1 MDFRKADPSYVG
13 FVPTTAAEAIDL
25 FCRYRKLGVSP
36 NQWPETFVHVCR
48 ELPAAEIDRFQE
60 WLICPQGP
68 ATGQTFVPCP
78 EVEAE
83 RKQLLKEAE
92 ARDRLLTT
100 LARRASGTDASRMDI
115 DEEEKDDEKME
126 TLSASVADCTLEHGA
141 DTGK

>member
-60 WLICPQGP
+60 GLICPQGP

-92 ARDRLLTT
+92 ARDRM
-100 LARRASGTDASRMDI
+100 MDI

>member
-13 FVPTTAAEAIDL
+13 FVPQTAAEAIDL

-48 ELPAAEIDRFQE
+48 ELPEAEIDRFQE

-68 ATGQTFVPCP
+68 ASGQTFEPCP

-92 ARDRLLTT
+92 DRDRM
-100 LARRASGTDASRMDI
+100 MDI
-115 DEEEKDDEKME
+115 DEEEKDDEKVE

>member
-78 EVEAE
+78 DVEAE

-92 ARDRLLTT
+92 ARDRL
-100 LARRASGTDASRMDI
+100 MDI

>member
-1 MDFRKADPSYVG
+1 MDFRKADPNYVG

-48 ELPAAEIDRFQE
+48 ELPESEIDRFQE

-92 ARDRLLTT
+92 ARDRL
-100 LARRASGTDASRMDI
+100 MDI

>member
-78 EVEAE
+78 EIEAE

-92 ARDRLLTT
+92 ARDRM
-100 LARRASGTDASRMDI
+100 MDI
-115 DEEEKDDEKME
+115 DEEDEKDDEKVE

>member
-13 FVPTTAAEAIDL
+13 FVPKTAAEAIDL

-48 ELPAAEIDRFQE
+48 ELPEPEIDRFQE

-83 RKQLLKEAE
+83 RLKLLKEAE
-92 ARDRLLTT
+92 ARDRL
-100 LARRASGTDASRMDI
+100 MDI
-115 DEEEKDDEKME
+115 DEEEKDDEKVE